1 MRILVFALLLLI
13 GPGQAAAFEDIPLDV
28 RQVDVSPKRASH
40 NAVFA
45 SAQDSDGYIWLASLR
60 GMNVYDGNVVRPVL
74 EDILRGTK
82 IHDIHIDSDDVLWV
96 ATNSG
101 VLAYE
106 LKTQNYRWHH
116 ADDDGGLLSNTVH
129 CIYQDKRGTLWV
141 GTANGDSKTGGWA
154 DESRIGLHRYEPSF
168 GRFERVDVLDQ
179 ATQAKNTVFDI
190 AEDANR
196 NMWVATDRG
205 IYRLTGNQR
214 PSTFVPLAT
223 GQAYSAKSIAFD
235 GNGNLWAGVNSDKA
249 NSLWTLPASAPQ
261 PTLTRAPKLNAK
273 LIFDLYSDIQGD
285 IWVCTTSGLFRYAHQ
300 EARFFHHSF
309 ILNDPTRRIP
319 DYIVSIM
326 ETSSRTMWIG
336 TINMGVLHYAPHSGA
351 RIVELATPAS
361 KSDRPFSSVLNLVSS
376 PDSRIYLAPKTGG
389 IYRSEPVTTSRLFFS
404 PRLEVKPVF
413 EGDRIKSMAWA
424 EDNSLICG
432 LHNAILRIDAEQHVE
447 RVQVIPN
454 PDTVFT
460 DKDIEYIAPMPDG
473 RVWFASKVRLY
484 SWAPGEAVPRF
495 EMAKPDLGAITHLTQ
510 AGDILWVGHG
520 KSITGIDT
528 GSGKQS
534 RLDVPAGVWADN
546 ATLRTIMVER
556 LETMWI
562 GTTQS
567 VFRFDLGS
575 GALAPI
581 LTAGQER
588 IPNALSFWSD
598 DNGNVWL
605 HTQAKIYCIPRGSTW
620 AEEKLLGANHPSASI
635 SASPAP
641 LSEHALVYG
650 YTDGLLLIDA
660 DRLFTDPSTPP
671 KISEI
676 RVFGKPLPASPLGRM
691 ADNLELGYLQ
701 NYLTFTFSVPE
712 AKALH
717 LPRYFYL
724 LEGVDSSWNDSGLQT
739 SVSYAHL
746 EPGRYVLHVKD
757 GLDGDAITS
766 MGITIRAPWWMTP
779 WAKAGYALL
788 LILALLLASRLF
800 ARVQTTRI
808 RKEML
813 ENLVMQDPLTEV
825 PNRRKFKE
833 VLAAEKSRC
842 KRSNHQIS
850 VLMIDIDFFK
860 GFNDRFGHQAGDK
873 ALRIVA
879 QTVSSALKRPEDF
892 VARFGGEEFV
902 VVLPSTNRAGAE
914 RVAQKI
920 QDAIYKAEIPYPG
933 SPLSDRI
940 TLSIGI
946 STFSPQTDLHIDSG
960 LFSADQALYQ
970 AKRNGRNCVFYK
982 DHCLALTPVRQ

>member
-40 NAVFA
+40 NGVFA

-74 EDILRGTK
+74 EDILRGTR

-116 ADDDGGLLSNTVH
+116 AGDDGGLLSNTVH
-129 CIYQDKRGTLWV
+129 CIYEDKRGTLWV
-141 GTANGDSKTGGWA
+141 GTANGDSRTGGWEN
-154 DESRIGLHRYEPSF
+154 ESRIGLHRYEPSF

-179 ATQAKNTVFDI
+179 ASLAKNSIFDI

-196 NMWVATDRG
+196 NMWVATDLG
-205 IYRLTGNQR
+205 VYRLTGNQR
-214 PSTFVPLAT
+214 PSTFVPLST
-223 GQAYSAKSIAFD
+223 GDAYSAKSITFD
-235 GNGNLWAGVNSDKA
+235 GSGNLWACVNSNKS
-249 NSLWTLPASAPQ
+249 NRLWTLPASATHTALIP
-261 PTLTRAPKLNAK
+261 APEINAK
-273 LIFDLYSDIQGD
+273 LFFDLYTDVQGNVW
-285 IWVCTTSGLFRYAHQ
+285 ICTNSGLFRYAHQ
-300 EARFFHHSF
+300 EARFFRHPLIF
-309 ILNDPTRRIP
+309 NDPALRIP

-336 TINMGVLHYAPHSGA
+336 TINMGVLQYAPHSGA
-351 RIVELATPAS
+351 SIVELTSSAS
-361 KSDRPFSSVLNLVSS
+361 KNDRPFSSILSLVSA
-376 PDSRIYLAPKTGG
+376 PDSRIYIAPKSGG
-389 IYRSEPVTTSRLFFS
+389 IYRTDPATTSRLFLS
-404 PRLEVKPVF
+404 PRLEATPFFK
-413 EGDRIKSMAWA
+413 GDNIKSMAWTG
-424 EDNSLICG
+424 DNSLVCG
-432 LHNAILRIDAEQHVE
+432 LNNAILRIDAEQNVE
-447 RVQVIPN
+447 RVQVVSN
-454 PDTVFT
+454 PDTIFA
-460 DKDIEYIAPMPDG
+460 DKDVEYISPMPDG
-473 RVWFASKVRLY
+473 NIWFASKYLLY
-484 SWAPGEAVPRF
+484 SWTPGEAAPRLQ
-495 EMAKPDLGAITHLTQ
+495 MHPTGTAITHLAQ
-510 AGDILWVGHG
+510 AGDILWVAHG
-520 KSITGIDT
+520 ANITRIDT
-528 GSGKQS
+528 RTETQS
-534 RLDVPAGVWADN
+534 PLNVPAGAWADN
-546 ATLRTIMVER
+546 ATVKTIMVEHP
-556 LETMWI
+556 ETMWI

-567 VFRFDLGS
+567 VFRFDLRS

-588 IPNALSFWSD
+588 IPNALSFWPD

-605 HTQAKIYCIPRGSTW
+605 HTQEKIFCVPRGSSK
-620 AEEKLLGANHPSASI
+620 ADEKLLGASHPSASI

-650 YTDGLLLIDA
+650 YTDGLLLIDS

-766 MGITIRAPWWMTP
+766 MGITIRAPWWMTA

-788 LILALLLASRLF
+788 LILALLVASRLF

-933 SPLSDRI
+933 SPLSDRV